1 MDEKLLREVKDRLDI
16 EQMLY
21 RYCRSMDRMDHALG
35 YSVFA
40 EDSVADYGAMFQ
52 GTGRGFIDWVCEGH
66 KAFETHS
73 HQLANPTIRVT
84 GDTAGSET
92 YVTVVLRQKTPD
104 GGKIE
109 ITGKG
114 RYNDK
119 WARQKDGSWKIT
131 HRIFIQD
138 FDEIR
143 PVVQEAFPGWG
154 KRDRTDPSF
163 AVLGDELA

>member
-21 RYCRSMDRMDHALG
+21 RYCRAMDRIDHQLG

-40 EDSVADYGAMFQ
+40 KDAIADYGPMFQ
-52 GTGRGFIDWVCEGH
+52 GTGHGFIDWVCEGH
-66 KAFETHS
+66 KAFESHS

-84 GDTAGSET
+84 GDVAASET
-92 YVTVVLRQKTPD
+92 YVTVALRQKA
-104 GGKIE
+104 GEGKVE
-109 ITGKG
+109 FTGKG
-114 RYNDK
+114 RYIDK
-119 WARQKDGSWKIT
+119 WARQGDGWVIT
-131 HRIFIQD
+131 HRIFVQD

-143 PVVQEAFPGWG
+143 PVAQEGYPGWG
-154 KRDRTDPSF
+154 KRDRDDPSY